1 MKFNLPLRVRF
12 ALYVAVSVASPVVAY
27 LSETNRISE
36 SAVTLFVALITFVAG
51 LAAVNT
57 K

>member
-1 MKFNLPLRVRF
+1 MKFNLPTKVRC